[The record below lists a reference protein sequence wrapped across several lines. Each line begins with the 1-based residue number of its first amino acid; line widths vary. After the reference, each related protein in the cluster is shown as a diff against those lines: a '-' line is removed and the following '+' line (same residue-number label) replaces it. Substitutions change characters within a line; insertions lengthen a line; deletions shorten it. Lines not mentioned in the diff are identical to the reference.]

1 MTATQASRN
10 FAALLDAVE
19 HGDTVLVTRDGVPVG
34 RFVPERATVRD
45 QLAEVMRIRPAD
57 PAFGD
62 HLAETVRDLRAWT
75 DDAQRERPVG

>member
-34 RFVPERATVRD
+34 RFVPERITVAE
-45 QLAEVMRIRPAD
+45 QLAGVMRNKPAD
-57 PAFGD
+57 SGFGD
-62 HLAETVRDLRAWT
+62 HLADTVRDLRSWT
-75 DDAQRERPVG
+75 DDSEREWPAG